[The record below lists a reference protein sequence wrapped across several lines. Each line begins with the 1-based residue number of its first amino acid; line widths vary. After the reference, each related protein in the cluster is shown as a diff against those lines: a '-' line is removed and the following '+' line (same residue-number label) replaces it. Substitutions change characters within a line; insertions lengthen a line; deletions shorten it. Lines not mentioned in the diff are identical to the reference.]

1 MKRFLLFIL
10 SIFVLTAQAQVSV
23 EASVDCIEM
32 LVGEQAHVTLTAVVK
47 ENAKVEFPKFKPSE
61 FVTPGV
67 EVLAGQSLD
76 DKTLDNGCVEKAM
89 VYTLTSF
96 DDTLYYLPPLT
107 VKVDGKPYQSK
118 SLALKVLTMEELLTS
133 SR

>member
-23 EASVDCIEM
+23 ETSVDRIEM

-67 EVLAGQSLD
+67 EVLAGWMIRLWIMAVSRKRWSIPSL
-76 DKTLDNGCVEKAM
+76 
-89 VYTLTSF
+89 
-96 DDTLYYLPPLT
+96 PLT
-107 VKVDGKPYQSK
+107 IRSIICRL
-118 SLALKVLTMEELLTS
+118 SL
-133 SR
+133 